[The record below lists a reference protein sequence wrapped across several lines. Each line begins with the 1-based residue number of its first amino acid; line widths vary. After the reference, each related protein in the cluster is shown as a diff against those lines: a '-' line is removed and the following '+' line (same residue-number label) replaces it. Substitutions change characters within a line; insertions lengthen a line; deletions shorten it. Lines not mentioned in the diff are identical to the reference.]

1 MSLLF
6 FDGFE
11 TYGLGVSSFD
21 EMRDV
26 YMHDD
31 VSDLVGALITVQSSD
46 RIPSG
51 QLLNIHHN
59 VQDNDRSTTRT
70 MRFPLAGLT
79 SQETLIVGTAIRA
92 PDGLNGDTAYNTI
105 FGFASIDNEG
115 MIELRLR
122 GNGDLRLDFLN
133 IPDPTDPVD
142 EYVSAITDTD
152 WHYIEIKITFHGSAG
167 TYDVRLDGTSVMN
180 TVISGPVKTNNS
192 SNNRPGVIVFG
203 HVQNKDWQYDDWYIM
218 DDLGAAPTNDF
229 LNGSTVVGGDIFVQR
244 VKPNAAGESADFTD
258 FPAAGANYLDVE
270 EDAEDGDNTYVES
283 KTATNKDLYNYQDLD
298 PFRVGTIFGV
308 VAKPVVRKTDAG
320 SRTYKLIAKSGGNE
334 VDSGTRYP
342 SVTYVRQT
350 YIWTLD
356 PQGAGT
362 EAWTATSFNAAQF
375 GLEIV
380 A

>member
-1 MSLLF
+1 VTLLF

-11 TYGLGVSSFD
+11 TYGLGVSSID

-31 VSDLVGALITVQSSD
+31 NSDMVGAVIDIQSSD
-46 RIPSG
+46 RIVSG

-59 VQDNDRSTTRT
+59 VQDNDLSTTRT

-79 SQETLIVGTAIRA
+79 TQDTLIVGAAIRA
-92 PDGLNGDTAYNTI
+92 PDGLNGDTTYNTI
-105 FGFASIDNEG
+105 FGFANVVNEG
-115 MIELRLR
+115 MVELRLR

-133 IPDPTDPVD
+133 IPGATVPLD
-142 EYVSAITDTD
+142 SSAGAITDTD
-152 WHYIEIKITFHGSAG
+152 WHYVEIKITFRNATTGS
-167 TYDVRLDGTSVMN
+167 YEVRVDGVNVMSD
-180 TVISGPVKTNNS
+180 SGVKTNNS
-192 SNNRPGVIVFG
+192 AASDRPAIIVFG

-218 DDLGAAPTNDF
+218 DDQGAAPTNDF
-229 LNGSTVVGGDIFVQR
+229 LNGSTVAGGDIFVQR
-244 VKPNAAGESADFTD
+244 VKPNAAGDSAQFTD
-258 FPAAGANYLDVE
+258 FPAAGDNYLDVE
-270 EDAEDGDNTYVES
+270 EDAEDGDSTYVES

-334 VDSGTRYP
+334 ADSGTRYP